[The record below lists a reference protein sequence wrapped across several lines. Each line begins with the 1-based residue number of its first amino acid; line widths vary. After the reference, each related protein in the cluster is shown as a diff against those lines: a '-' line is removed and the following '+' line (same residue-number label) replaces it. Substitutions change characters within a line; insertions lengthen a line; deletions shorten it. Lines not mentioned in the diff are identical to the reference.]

1 MKSDDDKKEHLPL
14 LGIGPALCFSMV
26 IITVVAIILSVKKII
41 PGQISNNVF
50 NIIFWVI
57 GILLI
62 IEGVVLYFCADIGS
76 NLVDDIKAN
85 NLKTTGSYK
94 FVRNPCYV
102 MFLFVCTGAI
112 FISHNIL
119 LFILPFLFWIEMTVV
134 LIHTE
139 EKWLRD
145 LYGQEY
151 IDYCR
156 RVNRCIPWF
165 IKK

>member
-1 MKSDDDKKEHLPL
+1 MKKNDNKKEYLPL
-14 LGIGPALCFSMV
+14 FGIGPGLCFPVAV
-26 IITVVAIILSVKKII
+26 ITIAAIILSAKRII
-41 PGQISNNVF
+41 PGQITNNILNV
-50 NIIFWVI
+50 IFTVI

-62 IEGVVLYFCADIGS
+62 IEGVILFIGADMGS
-76 NLVDDIKAN
+76 NLQDDIKTN
-85 NLKTTGSYK
+85 ILKTNGSYK

-102 MFLFVCTGAI
+102 MFLLVCTGAI

-134 LIHTE
+134 LINTE

-151 IDYCR
+151 IDYCK

-165 IKK
+165 SKK